1 MATDTTGDLLKNDN
15 SGAYFIVD
23 SETNEII
30 SLVDEFGDSPSF
42 DYSNS
47 GGTGNYSWEHTSK
60 TYAVESAGEG
70 DSKKYILAIKSVY
83 TFAGLENT
91 AWETFDIVKNND
103 SWGLDWSTA
112 TFSASAGT
120 IETILQQDLDGDSS
134 INASGILSKI
144 SSDISSIGVLGASL
158 KNDTNGAI

>member
-1 MATDTTGDLLKNDN
+1 MKKILVKTEEVLISILCDLLKNDN

-60 TYAVESAGEG
+60 TYAVESSGEG
-70 DSKKYILAIKSVY
+70 DSKKYILAIKSIY
-83 TFAGLENT
+83 TFY
-91 AWETFDIVKNND
+91 TFTKDRVYVFVASVVLHN
-103 SWGLDWSTA
+103 LY
-112 TFSASAGT
+112 SAHFPAHT
-120 IETILQQDLDGDSS
+120 LPMR
-134 INASGILSKI
+134 LSEYRKL
-144 SSDISSIGVLGASL
+144 SYS
-158 KNDTNGAI
+158 

>member
-1 MATDTTGDLLKNDN
+1 M
-15 SGAYFIVD
+15 
-23 SETNEII
+23 
-30 SLVDEFGDSPSF
+30 
-42 DYSNS
+42 
-47 GGTGNYSWEHTSK
+47 GN
-60 TYAVESAGEG
+60 
-70 DSKKYILAIKSVY
+70 
-83 TFAGLENT
+83 
-91 AWETFDIVKNND
+91 FDIVKNNG

-158 KNDTNGAI
+158 KNDTNGAIYLGINSGDYLIVDEDGSSANFDWQYNWAGQSHKSEAFAVEGVDIDNDGILDHYKLAIRHTITDISNQIEAIVMFLLKIGRHYK